1 MSGKSKAGKLGFSFY
16 AAVAGGLALLKLTGT
31 LHWPWL
37 WVLAPLWAPFAILV
51 VFLFG
56 FFALVG
62 FSASKGKP

>member
-1 MSGKSKAGKLGFSFY
+1 MNDKSKAGKLGFSFY

-37 WVLAPLWAPFAILV
+37 WVLAPLRARCAILV
-51 VFLFG
+51 FFLFG
-56 FFALVG
+56 FFAPVA